1 MKNNPETRF
10 QEFSEAWNTALIE
23 DCFIERKERSGE
35 GEMISVTINTGIRKA
50 KELDRTVHIGDTSNY
65 KVVRQGDIAYN
76 SMRMWQGASGYSPYD
91 GILSPAYTVIIPKQD
106 IISEFFASLFKQPEL
121 IHTFELNSQGL
132 TSDTWN
138 LKFEKLKK
146 ITVSYPSSP
155 EEQHK
160 IAQFFSRLDSLITAE
175 DKKLERLK
183 TIKTASL
190 EKMFPK
196 QGETVPEVRFK
207 GFVGNWEYRALK
219 DITIEFQYGIN
230 ASAKSFDG
238 KNKYLRITDINDDLR
253 VFNTTNLTSPESQD
267 VESYVLHTGDIVF
280 ARTGASVG
288 KTYLYNPN
296 DGRVVY
302 AGYLIRAKLNNTV
315 CHQFIL
321 YATLTRRFS
330 DYIRLTSQRSG
341 QPGVNTKEYGEYVF
355 QIPANK
361 KEQVCIAEY
370 FSRMDSLI
378 SAQEQK
384 CTKLRSLKK
393 SFLEKMFVST
403 PK

>member
-10 QEFSEAWNTALIE
+10 QEFFEAWNTAPIE
-23 DCFIERKERSGE
+23 DCFFERKERSGE

-65 KVVRQGDIAYN
+65 KVVRHGDIAYN

-91 GILSPAYTVIIPKQD
+91 GILSPAYTVIIPKKD

-196 QGETVPEVRFK
+196 QGESIPEVRFR
-207 GFVGNWEYRALK
+207 GFSEEWIKYSFDDTFSIINDSESNIPKTEYQNNGKYPVIDQSKIFIVGYTNKNKPIIPVNGYIIFGDHTREFKYVNFPFYSGADGTQILSCKNDKHISKFIFYNCLALK
-219 DITIEFQYGIN
+219 IPNTGYN
-230 ASAKSFDG
+230 RHL
-238 KNKYLRITDINDDLR
+238 KYLKEAILMCPEDIN
-253 VFNTTNLTSPESQD
+253 
-267 VESYVLHTGDIVF
+267 
-280 ARTGASVG
+280 
-288 KTYLYNPN
+288 
-296 DGRVVY
+296 
-302 AGYLIRAKLNNTV
+302 
-315 CHQFIL
+315 
-321 YATLTRRFS
+321 
-330 DYIRLTSQRSG
+330 
-341 QPGVNTKEYGEYVF
+341 
-355 QIPANK
+355 
-361 KEQVCIAEY
+361 EQHIIADF
-370 FSRMDSLI
+370 FSRLDALI

-384 CTKLRSLKK
+384 VKGLRSLKK